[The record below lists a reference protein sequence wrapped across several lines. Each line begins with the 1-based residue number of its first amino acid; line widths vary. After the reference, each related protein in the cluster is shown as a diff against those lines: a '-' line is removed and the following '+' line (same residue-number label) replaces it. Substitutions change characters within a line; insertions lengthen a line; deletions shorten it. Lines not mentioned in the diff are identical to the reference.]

1 MVIDTSAI
9 IAILLEESG
18 FERFIDSIAG
28 DPVRL
33 ISAVNAL
40 ESAIVIEARKGDQG
54 GRELDL
60 MLHKAK
66 IDIVPFTSELADE
79 ARSAWRKYGKGN
91 HPAGLNFCDC
101 CAYALSMVSGEPLLF
116 QGADFPKTDV
126 TAASKQPAGGSP
138 YSSSTI

>member
-1 MVIDTSAI
+1 MASALRFSSAARCRAVISL
-9 IAILLEESG
+9 LLEEPG
-18 FERFIDSIAG
+18 FERFIDSIAS

-40 ESAIVIEARKGDQG
+40 EAAIVIEARKGDQG

-60 MLHKAK
+60 LLHKAK
-66 IDIVPFTSELADE
+66 IGIVPFTPELADE

-91 HPAGLNFCDC
+91 HHAGLSFCDC
-101 CAYALSMVSGEPLLF
+101 CAYALSKVAGESLLF

-126 TAASKQPAGGSP
+126 MAAGKQRPE
-138 YSSSTI
+138 